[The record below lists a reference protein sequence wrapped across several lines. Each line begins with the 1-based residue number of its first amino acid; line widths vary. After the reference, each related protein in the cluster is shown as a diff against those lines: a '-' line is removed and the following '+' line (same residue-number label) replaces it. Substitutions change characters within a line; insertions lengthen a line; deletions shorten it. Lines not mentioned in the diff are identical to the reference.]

1 MLAHFW
7 GPREKAPQ
15 KSCGF
20 SGTPRE
26 STPQHPAK
34 QHKNTAR
41 DFSLA
46 VFVVVGGYLLSS
58 LISSLSFSASLC
70 SIMYHFP

>member
-7 GPREKAPQ
+7 GPRK
-15 KSCGF
+15 K
-20 SGTPRE
+20 
-26 STPQHPAK
+26 HPTK

-46 VFVVVGGYLLSS
+46 VFVVGVPKKPQGFLG
-58 LISSLSFSASLC
+58 
-70 SIMYHFP
+70 